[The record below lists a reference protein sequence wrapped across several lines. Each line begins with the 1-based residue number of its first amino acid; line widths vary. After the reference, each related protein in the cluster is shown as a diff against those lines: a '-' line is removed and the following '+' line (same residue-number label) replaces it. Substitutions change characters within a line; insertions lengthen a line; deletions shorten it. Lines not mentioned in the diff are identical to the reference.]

1 MQFDCIA
8 SAAFGLE
15 GVAAKELRDIG
26 FDSVKAENGG
36 ARFQADEIGVMRAN
50 LWLGTADRVLI
61 VLGEFP
67 ARSFDELFEG
77 VRALPWER
85 FISPRGRILVKGKC
99 VRSMLMSVRD
109 CQSITKKAIVE
120 RLRDKLNV
128 RVLPEDAEEYSLEVA
143 VVKDVARLTLDTS
156 GAALNKR
163 GYRVLNGEAAIRE
176 TLARAL
182 LTLSP
187 WRLSEPLYD
196 PCCGSG
202 TFLIEAAMM
211 KSGKA
216 PGLERGFAVTS
227 WKGFDAR
234 AMELLREEA
243 RDRFKPELAC
253 DIAGSDINPEALS
266 YCATHFKK
274 AGFSGIKVEKCDLRE
289 LKIEENSG
297 CFICNPPYGERLS
310 DIKTAEKLYAE
321 MGKLLGR
328 TPGWSMGVIATDPL
342 FERCF
347 GRRAKSRRRLY
358 NGRLECEFMCF

>member
-1 MQFDCIA
+1 MVYECIA
-8 SAAFGLE
+8 TAAFGLE
-15 GVAAKELRDIG
+15 GVAARELRSLG
-26 FDSVKAENGG
+26 FDDVRAENGG
-36 ARFQADEIGVMRAN
+36 TRFSADEAGILRAN

-77 VRALPWER
+77 VRALPWEN
-85 FISPRGRILVKGKC
+85 FMSPRGRILVKGKC

-120 RLRDKLNV
+120 RLKDKLNV

-143 VVKDVARLTLDTS
+143 VSKDVARLTLDTS
-156 GAALNKR
+156 GNALNKR

-182 LTLSP
+182 LMLSP
-187 WRLSEPLYD
+187 WRMDEPLYD

-202 TFLIEAAMM
+202 TFLIEAAML
-211 KSGKA
+211 KSGRA
-216 PGLERGFAVTS
+216 PGLNRAFAAAA
-227 WKGFDAR
+227 WKCFD
-234 AMELLREEA
+234 EKTLQLLREEA
-243 RDRFKPELAC
+243 RDMFKPELAK
-253 DIAGSDINPEALS
+253 DIAGSDISDEALS

-274 AGFSGIKVEKCDLRE
+274 AGFPDLKVQKCDLRE
-289 LKIEENSG
+289 LSVSGERG

-310 DIKTAEKLYAE
+310 DVKTAEKLYDD
-321 MGKLLGR
+321 MGRLLAR
-328 TPGWSMGVIATDPL
+328 SNGWAMGVIATDPL

-347 GRRAKSRRRLY
+347 GKRAYSRRRLY